1 MVDVPVAVAKFLGT
15 VSCDCG
21 ECLIR
26 SRPGQEREVTFALTK
41 GIEEKEPNIPNQI
54 YPSNLLISIHT
65 VSISLIKSPYC
76 RAI

>member
-26 SRPGQEREVTFALTK
+26 SRPAQEREVTFALTK
-41 GIEEKEPNIPNQI
+41 GIEEKNQI
-54 YPSNLLISIHT
+54 YQTKSIPPT
-65 VSISLIKSPYC
+65 Y
-76 RAI
+76 